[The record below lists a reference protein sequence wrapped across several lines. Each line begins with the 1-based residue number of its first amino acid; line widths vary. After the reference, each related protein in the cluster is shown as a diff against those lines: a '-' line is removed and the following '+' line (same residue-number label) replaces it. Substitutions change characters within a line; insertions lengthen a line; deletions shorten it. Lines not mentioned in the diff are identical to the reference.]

1 MSVLCVGHLLGAFQP
16 VSIGIGD
23 RQLSR
28 ASAARYM
35 SGRFLGQPNFR
46 QGSQATF
53 WGRCKIIKVCRS
65 KKWAVDSGGS
75 AHLGLSF
82 SLIGC

>member
-1 MSVLCVGHLLGAFQP
+1 MSALCVGHLLGAFQP

-46 QGSQATF
+46 QGSQATL
-53 WGRCKIIKVCRS
+53 CKITKVCRS
-65 KKWAVDSGGS
+65 KKWAFDGGGS
-75 AHLGLSF
+75 APWPIF
-82 SLIGC
+82 S